1 MLMVMDTMVAMMVMI
16 VCFYI
21 ASVSMFVRVDMV
33 VLMAMSVLGTMV
45 MLVGML
51 VLMFV

>member
-1 MLMVMDTMVAMMVMI
+1 
-16 VCFYI
+16 
-21 ASVSMFVRVDMV
+21 MFVRMDMV
-33 VLMAMSVLGTMV
+33 VFMAMSVLGTMV